1 MAIVKM
7 NKFTLFTLQEFK
19 GKLLDEFQRF
29 QGVQF
34 IDLLNFIQEEGID
47 NVSVDDEGLKL
58 SQNENKL
65 AQVKY
70 CLGILEEYAEK
81 EKMLTKM
88 KNGKAEISYGNMKN
102 RALGF
107 DLDEIYNNIK
117 SKDDYVNELKNEKT
131 KLEAEIATLQNWKKL
146 DIGTKDYT
154 NLKSVEVSIGTVPS
168 GSYSMLLNELE
179 NKFPNA
185 YVEAISEENNEVN
198 IVILCHK
205 DDVKAIEE
213 ILRNF
218 NYTKVTF
225 AYEKNANDT
234 IVDYKKRIDKIELE
248 QIEVTNYLKGLKDRI
263 KDLQVVY
270 EYYSAEVMKYKSC
283 SSFVRSDKTVA
294 IEGWIKEESKEEFIS
309 IVKNICGKDYYMDI
323 VEATDEENIPIE
335 LKGNGFTEPFQS
347 ITEMY
352 SLPNYK
358 EVDPTPVYS
367 LFYVIFF
374 GMMLSDAAYGLI
386 LTVATAVALSV
397 FKLDKAKKNF
407 AKLFLY
413 LGISTTI
420 WGLIYGSFFGDLISK
435 YTKLNI
441 DVFKNPFINPQED
454 IMTILGMSIAFGVI
468 HIFIALGVKA
478 YILIRDKKYFDVLAD
493 VVTWYLSVA
502 GVLLWIGGPMLNPTL
517 GTVGKYMTIVGFVG
531 LLLTQGRDSESIGGK
546 IGGGVYGLY
555 GITSYVGDLV
565 SYSRLLA
572 LGLATGFISNAFNLM
587 IGLFPAPVKFTL
599 GVVLFIGLHS
609 FNLGINALGA
619 YVHTSRLQ
627 YLEFFNK
634 FYEGGGS
641 KFAPLQAEN
650 RYLEVKE
657 K

>member
-34 IDLLNFIQEEGID
+34 IDLLNFLQEEGID
-47 NVSVDDEGLKL
+47 NVSVDNEGLKL

-65 AQVKY
+65 SQVKY

-88 KNGKAEISYGNMKN
+88 KNGKAEISYDDMENK
-102 RALGF
+102 ALGF

-131 KLEAEIATLQNWKKL
+131 KLEAEIITLQNWKKL
-146 DIGTKDYT
+146 DIGTKDYM
-154 NLKSVEVSIGTVPS
+154 NLKSVQVSIGTVPLA
-168 GSYSMLLNELE
+168 SYSNLLTELE
-179 NKFPNA
+179 NNFPNA
-185 YVEAISEENNEVN
+185 YVEAISEEKNEVN
-198 IVILCHK
+198 IVVLCHK
-205 DDVKAIEE
+205 DSVKGIEE

-218 NYTKVTF
+218 NYTKATF
-225 AYEKNANDT
+225 AYEKNANET
-234 IVDYKKRIDKIELE
+234 IADYKNRIDKIELE
-248 QIEVTNYLKGLKDRI
+248 QIEITNYFRGLKDHV
-263 KDLQVVY
+263 KDLQIVY
-270 EYYSAEVMKYKSC
+270 EYYSAEVVKYKSC
-283 SSFVRSDKTVA
+283 SRFVRSEKTVA
-294 IEGWIKEESKEEFIS
+294 IEGWIKEESKEKFMS
-309 IVKNICGKDYYMDI
+309 IVNKVCGKDYYMDI
-323 VEATDEENIPIE
+323 VEATDEEDIPIE

-352 SLPNYK
+352 SLPNYR

-386 LTVATAVALSV
+386 LTVATAVALKV

-420 WGLIYGSFFGDLISK
+420 WGLIYGSFFGDLLGTYAGIEF
-435 YTKLNI
+435 
-441 DVFKNPFINPQED
+441 FKNPFINPQED
-454 IMTILGMSIAFGVI
+454 IMTILGMSVAFGII

-478 YILIRDKKYFDVLAD
+478 YVLIRDKKYFDVLAD

-502 GVLLWIGGPMLNPTL
+502 GVLLWIGGPMIGGATL

-531 LLLTQGRDSESIGGK
+531 LLLTQGRDAASIGGK

-587 IGLFPAPVKFTL
+587 IDLFPSPVKFTL

-641 KFAPLQAEN
+641 KFSPLQAEN
-650 RYLEVKE
+650 KYLEVKE

>member
-19 GKLLDEFQRF
+19 GELLDKFQRF

-34 IDLLNFIQEEGID
+34 NDLLNFIQEEGID
-47 NVSVDDEGLKL
+47 NVSADDEGLKL
-58 SQNENKL
+58 SHNENKL

-70 CLGILEEYAEK
+70 CLEILEQYAEK
-81 EKMLTKM
+81 EKTLTKM
-88 KNGKAEISYGNMKN
+88 KNGKAEISYNNMKN
-102 RALGF
+102 IAVGF
-107 DLDEIYNNIK
+107 KLDEIYNDIK
-117 SKDDYVNELKNEKT
+117 AKDDYVNELKNEKT
-131 KLEAEIATLQNWKKL
+131 KLEAEITTLQDWKKL
-146 DIGTKDYT
+146 DIGTKDYM

-168 GSYSMLLNELE
+168 GSYSKLLNELE
-179 NKFPNA
+179 NNFPKA
-185 YVEAISEENNEVN
+185 YVEAISEEKNEVN
-198 IVILCHK
+198 IVVLCHK
-205 DDVKAIEE
+205 DDAKAIEE
-213 ILRNF
+213 ILRDF

-225 AYEKNANDT
+225 AYEKNANET
-234 IVDYKKRIDKIELE
+234 ITDYKKRIDKIELQ
-248 QIEVTNYLKGLKDRI
+248 QIEVTNYFRGLKDHI

-283 SSFVRSDKTVA
+283 SSFVRSEKTVA
-294 IEGWIKEESKEEFIS
+294 IEGWIKEESKEKFIS
-309 IVKNICGKDYYMDI
+309 IVNNICGKDYYMDI

-352 SLPNYK
+352 SLPNYR

-367 LFYVIFF
+367 LFYIIFF

-386 LTVATAVALSV
+386 LTVATAVALNV

-420 WGLIYGSFFGDLISK
+420 WGLIYGSFFGDLLGTYAGIEF
-435 YTKLNI
+435 
-441 DVFKNPFINPQED
+441 FKNPFINPQED
-454 IMTILGMSIAFGVI
+454 IMTILGMSIAFGVV

-502 GVLLWIGGPMLNPTL
+502 GVLLWIGGPMINPQL
-517 GTVGKYMTIVGFVG
+517 GPIGKYMTIVGFIG
-531 LLLTQGRDSESIGGK
+531 LLLTQGRDAKSLGGK

-587 IGLFPAPVKFTL
+587 IGLFPPVIRYTL
-599 GVVLFIGLHS
+599 GIVLFIGLHS